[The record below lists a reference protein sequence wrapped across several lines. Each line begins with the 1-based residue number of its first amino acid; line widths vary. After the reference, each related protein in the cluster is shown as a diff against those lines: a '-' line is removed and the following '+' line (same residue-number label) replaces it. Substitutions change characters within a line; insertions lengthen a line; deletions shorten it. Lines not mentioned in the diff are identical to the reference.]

1 MILTQSLTH
10 RFGKRVLFEDVNVK
24 FTEGNCYGLIGAN
37 GAGKSTFLKMVAGER
52 EASSGK
58 IIIDQGQR
66 ISMLKQDQFAYD
78 DCQVLKT
85 VIMGN
90 KRLYDIM
97 EAKDALYAKPDFNDE
112 DGLKVSQLESDFAEL
127 NGWEAETEAAQ
138 LLAGLGLAPEF
149 HEQMMG
155 ELSPKQKV
163 RVLLAQALFGTPDIL
178 LLDEPTNNLD
188 YDSVAWLENFLATFP
203 NIVLVVSHDRYF
215 LNQVC
220 THIADFDY
228 GTVKIYSGNY
238 DFWQESSTM
247 AMQMAKD
254 ANKKKEEKIKELQE
268 FVQRFSANA
277 SKSKQAT
284 SRKKLLDKIE
294 LDDIKPSSRRYP
306 YINFKPSREAGDDIL
321 SVSNI
326 CKTVNGVEQLKDVSF
341 TLAKEDKVALIGGN
355 GIAQTALM
363 DILSGAVEPDAGTYK
378 WGVTTTQGYFPKDN
392 TRYFQEA
399 VNLVDWLRPYAKIQE
414 ESYLRGFLG
423 RMLFSG
429 EETQKMATIL
439 SGGEKVRCMFAKL
452 MLLEPNVLMFD
463 DPTNH
468 LDLESITALNKGLI
482 AFPGTILLRS
492 NDHELLS
499 TVCNRVIE
507 ITPKG
512 IIDRKYSYDEYLVHP
527 EIKALRAEMGAIIE
541 ESTYLGE

>member
-10 RFGKRVLFEDVNVK
+10 RFGKRVLFEDVNLK
-24 FTEGNCYGLIGAN
+24 FTEGNCYGIIGAN
-37 GAGKSTFLKMVAGER
+37 GAGKSTFLKMVAGIK
-52 EASSGK
+52 EASDGK

-66 ISMLKQDQFAYD
+66 LSMLQQDQFAYD
-78 DCQVLKT
+78 RYQVIKT

-90 KRLYDIM
+90 KKLYDIM
-97 EAKDALYAKPDFNDE
+97 EAKDALYAKPDFNDA
-112 DGLKVSQLESDFAEL
+112 DGVKVAQLESEFAEL

-138 LLAGLGLAPEF
+138 LLAGLGLEPEL
-149 HEQMMG
+149 HEKLMG

-188 YDSVAWLENFLATFP
+188 YDSVAWLENFLSTFP

-220 THIADFDY
+220 THIVDFDY
-228 GTVKIYSGNY
+228 GTAKIYTGNY

-247 AMQMAKD
+247 ALQMARD

-321 SVSNI
+321 KVSNLN
-326 CKTVNGVEQLKDVSF
+326 KNVNGVQQLQDLSF
-341 TLAKEDKVALIGGN
+341 TLNKGDKVALIGGN

-363 DILSGAVEPDAGTYK
+363 DILSGETEADSGEFK
-378 WGVTTTQGYFPKDN
+378 WGVTTVQGYFPKDN
-392 TRYFQEA
+392 TQFFQKPE
-399 VNLVDWLRPYAKIQE
+399 NLVDWLRPYSQNQE

-429 EETQKMATIL
+429 EETQKLATVL
-439 SGGEKVRCMFAKL
+439 SGGEKVRCMFAKM

-507 ITPKG
+507 LTPQG
-512 IIDRKYSYDEYLVHP
+512 FIDRTYKYDEYLVHP
-527 EIKALRAEMGAIIE
+527 DIKELRQKMGAIIE
-541 ESTYLGE
+541 ESSYLGE

>member
-1 MILTQSLTH
+1 MILTQNLTH
-10 RFGKRVLFEDVNVK
+10 RFGKRVLFEDVNLK
-24 FTEGNCYGLIGAN
+24 FTEGNCYGIIGAN

-52 EASSGK
+52 EASDGK

-66 ISMLKQDQFAYD
+66 LSMLKQDQFAYD
-78 DCQVLKT
+78 KYQVLKT

-90 KRLYDIM
+90 KKLYDIM
-97 EAKDALYAKPDFNDE
+97 EEKDAIYAKPDFSDA
-112 DGLKVSQLESDFAEL
+112 DGIKVSQLESEFAEL
-127 NGWEAETEAAQ
+127 NGWDAETEAAQ
-138 LLAGLGLAPEF
+138 LLSGLGILPEL
-149 HEQMMG
+149 HEKLMS

-188 YDSVAWLENFLATFP
+188 YDSVAWLENFLNNFP

-220 THIADFDY
+220 NHIVDFDY
-228 GTVKIYSGNY
+228 GTAKIYSGNY
-238 DFWQESSTM
+238 DFWQESSTL
-247 AMQMAKD
+247 ALQMARD

-306 YINFKPSREAGDDIL
+306 YIHFKPSREAGDDIL
-321 SVSNI
+321 TVSNLN
-326 CKTVNGVEQLKDVSF
+326 KTVNGVQQLKDISF
-341 TLAKEDKVALIGGN
+341 TLNKGDKVALIGGN

-363 DILSGAVEPDAGTYK
+363 DILSGVTEADSGEFK
-378 WGVTTTQGYFPKDN
+378 WGVTTIQGYFPKDN
-392 TRYFQEA
+392 TKFFQKEE
-399 VNLVDWLRPYAKIQE
+399 NLVDWLRPYSQNQE

-429 EETQKMATIL
+429 EETQKMATVL
-439 SGGEKVRCMFAKL
+439 SGGEKVRSMFAKL
-452 MLLEPNVLMFD
+452 MLQEPNVLMFD

-507 ITPKG
+507 ITPTG
-512 IIDRKYSYDEYLVHP
+512 FIDRTYTYDEYLVHP
-527 EIKALRAEMGAIIE
+527 EIKELRQKMGAIIE
-541 ESTYLGE
+541 ESSYLGE

>member
-1 MILTQSLTH
+1 MILIQSLTH

-37 GAGKSTFLKMVAGER
+37 GAGKSTFLKMVAGEK

-66 ISMLKQDQFAYD
+66 LSMLKQDQFAYD
-78 DCQVLKT
+78 EYSVLKT

-90 KRLYDIM
+90 KKLYDIM
-97 EAKDALYAKPDFNDE
+97 EEKDAIYAKEDFSDA
-112 DGLKVSQLESDFAEL
+112 DGIKASELESEFAEL

-138 LLAGLGLAPEF
+138 LLAGLGLEPEL
-149 HEQMMG
+149 HEKLMG

-188 YDSVAWLENFLATFP
+188 YDSVAWLENFLSSFP
-203 NIVLVVSHDRYF
+203 NIVLVVSHDRHF

-220 THIADFDY
+220 THIVDFDY
-228 GTVKIYSGNY
+228 GTAKIYSGNY

-247 AMQMAKD
+247 ALQMAKG

-321 SVSNI
+321 SVSNLN
-326 CKTVNGVEQLKDVSF
+326 KTVNGVQQLNDISF
-341 TLAKEDKVALIGGN
+341 TLAKGDKVALIGGN

-363 DILSGAVEPDAGTYK
+363 DILAGEIEADGGSFK
-378 WGVTTTQGYFPKDN
+378 FGTTITAGYFPKDN
-392 TRYFQEA
+392 TKYFQEA
-399 VNLVDWLRPYAKIQE
+399 MNLVDWLRPYSKNQE

-439 SGGEKVRCMFAKL
+439 SGGEKVRCMFSRL
-452 MLLEPNVLMFD
+452 MLQEPNFLMFD

-468 LDLESITALNKGLI
+468 LDLESITSLNKGLI

-507 ITPKG
+507 LTPQG
-512 IIDRKYSYDEYLVHP
+512 FIDRTYSYDEYLAHP
-527 EIKALRAEMGAIIE
+527 DIKQLRAEMGAAIE
-541 ESTYLGE
+541 ESSYLGE

>member
-1 MILTQSLTH
+1 MILIQSLTH

-37 GAGKSTFLKMVAGER
+37 GAGKSTFLKMVAGEK

-66 ISMLKQDQFAYD
+66 LSMLKQDQFAYD
-78 DCQVLKT
+78 EYSVLKT

-90 KRLYDIM
+90 KKLYDIM
-97 EAKDALYAKPDFNDE
+97 EEKDAIYAKEDFSDA
-112 DGLKVSQLESDFAEL
+112 DGIKASELESEFAEL

-138 LLAGLGLAPEF
+138 LLAGLGLKPEL
-149 HEQMMG
+149 HEKLMG

-188 YDSVAWLENFLATFP
+188 YDSVAWLENFLSSFP
-203 NIVLVVSHDRYF
+203 NIVLVVSHDRHF

-220 THIADFDY
+220 THIVDFDY
-228 GTVKIYSGNY
+228 GTAKIYSGNY

-247 AMQMAKD
+247 ALQMAKD

-321 SVSNI
+321 SVSNLN
-326 CKTVNGVEQLKDVSF
+326 KTVNGVQQLNDISF
-341 TLAKEDKVALIGGN
+341 TLAKGDKVALIGGN

-363 DILSGAVEPDAGTYK
+363 DILAGEIEADGGSFK
-378 WGVTTTQGYFPKDN
+378 FGTTITAGYFPKDN
-392 TRYFQEA
+392 TKYFQEA
-399 VNLVDWLRPYAKIQE
+399 MNLVDWLRPYSKNQE

-439 SGGEKVRCMFAKL
+439 SGGEKVRCMFSRL
-452 MLLEPNVLMFD
+452 MLQEPNFLMFD

-468 LDLESITALNKGLI
+468 LDLESITSLNKGLI

-507 ITPKG
+507 LTPQG
-512 IIDRKYSYDEYLVHP
+512 FIDRTYSYDEYLAHP
-527 EIKALRAEMGAIIE
+527 DIKQLRAEMGAAIE
-541 ESTYLGE
+541 ESSYLGE

>member
-1 MILTQSLTH
+1 MILIQSLTH

-37 GAGKSTFLKMVAGER
+37 GAGKSTFLKMVAGEK

-66 ISMLKQDQFAYD
+66 LSMLKQDQFAYD
-78 DCQVLKT
+78 EYSVLKT

-90 KRLYDIM
+90 KKLYDIM
-97 EAKDALYAKPDFNDE
+97 EEKDAIYAKEDFSDA
-112 DGLKVSQLESDFAEL
+112 DGIKASELESEFAEL

-138 LLAGLGLAPEF
+138 LLAGLGLEPEL
-149 HEQMMG
+149 HEKLMG

-188 YDSVAWLENFLATFP
+188 YDSVAWLENFLSSFP
-203 NIVLVVSHDRYF
+203 NIVLVVSHDRHF

-220 THIADFDY
+220 THIVDFDY
-228 GTVKIYSGNY
+228 GTAKIYSGNY

-247 AMQMAKD
+247 ALQMAKD

-321 SVSNI
+321 SVSNLN
-326 CKTVNGVEQLKDVSF
+326 KTVNSVQQLNDISL
-341 TLAKEDKVALIGGN
+341 TLAKGDKVALIGGN

-363 DILSGAVEPDAGTYK
+363 DILAGEIEADGGSFK
-378 WGVTTTQGYFPKDN
+378 FGTTITAGYFPKDN
-392 TRYFQEA
+392 TKYFQEA
-399 VNLVDWLRPYAKIQE
+399 MNLVDWLRPYSKNQE

-439 SGGEKVRCMFAKL
+439 SGGEKVRCMFSRL
-452 MLLEPNVLMFD
+452 MLQEPNFLMFD

-468 LDLESITALNKGLI
+468 LDLESITSLNKGLI

-507 ITPKG
+507 LTPQG
-512 IIDRKYSYDEYLVHP
+512 FIDRTYSYDEYLAHP
-527 EIKALRAEMGAIIE
+527 DIKQLRAEMGAAIE
-541 ESTYLGE
+541 ESSYLGE

>member
-1 MILTQSLTH
+1 MILTQNLTH

-52 EASSGK
+52 EYSSGK
-58 IIIDQGQR
+58 IIIDNGQR

-78 DCQVLKT
+78 EYQVLKT

-90 KRLYDIM
+90 KQLYDIM
-97 EAKDALYAKPDFNDE
+97 EEKDAIYAKPDFSDA
-112 DGLKVSQLESDFAEL
+112 DGIRASELEGEFAEL

-138 LLAGLGLAPEF
+138 LLAGLGIEPEF
-149 HEQMMG
+149 HEMLMG

-188 YDSVAWLENFLATFP
+188 YDSVAWLENFLSTFP

-228 GTVKIYSGNY
+228 GTVKIYFGNY
-238 DFWQESSTM
+238 DFWQESSAM
-247 AMQMAKD
+247 AQQMAKD
-254 ANKKKEEKIKELQE
+254 ANKKKEEKIKELQD
-268 FVQRFSANA
+268 FVRRFSANA

-321 SVSNI
+321 NVSGLN
-326 CKTVNGVEQLKDVSF
+326 KTVNGVQLLKDVSF
-341 TLAKEDKVALIGGN
+341 TLAKGDKVALIGGN
-355 GIAQTALM
+355 GLAQTALM
-363 DILSGAVEPDAGTYK
+363 NILNGEEEADSGEYK
-378 WGVTTTQGYFPKDN
+378 WGVTTTHGYFPKDN
-392 TRYFQEA
+392 TKYFQAEE
-399 VNLVDWLRPYAKIQE
+399 NLVDWLRPYSKNQE

-439 SGGEKVRCMFAKL
+439 SGGEKVRCMFAKMML
-452 MLLEPNVLMFD
+452 MEPNVVMLD

-468 LDLESITALNKGLI
+468 LDLESITSLNKGLI
-482 AFPGTILLRS
+482 DFPGTVLLRS
-492 NDHELLS
+492 NDHELLA
-499 TVCNRVIE
+499 TVCNRIIE

-527 EIKALRAEMGAIIE
+527 DIKAIREEMGAVIE

>member
-10 RFGKRVLFEDVNVK
+10 RFGKRVLFEDVNLK
-24 FTEGNCYGLIGAN
+24 FTEGNCYGIIGAN

-52 EASSGK
+52 EASDGK

-78 DCQVLKT
+78 EYQVLKT

-90 KRLYDIM
+90 KKLYDIM
-97 EAKDALYAKPDFNDE
+97 EAKDAIYAKPDFSDE
-112 DGLKVSQLESDFAEL
+112 DGIKVSQLESEFAEL

-138 LLAGLGLAPEF
+138 LLAGLGLPPDF
-149 HEQMMG
+149 HEKMMK

-163 RVLLAQALFGTPDIL
+163 RVLLAQALFGTPDVL

-188 YDSVAWLENFLATFP
+188 YDSVAWLENFLNNFP

-220 THIADFDY
+220 NHIVDFDY
-228 GTVKIYSGNY
+228 GTAKVYSGNY
-238 DFWQESSTM
+238 DFWQESSTL
-247 AMQMAKD
+247 ALQMARD

-306 YINFKPSREAGDDIL
+306 YIHFKPSREAGDDIL
-321 SVSNI
+321 TVSNLN
-326 CKTVNGVEQLKDVSF
+326 KTINGIQQLKDVSF
-341 TLAKEDKVALIGGN
+341 TLNKGDKVALIGGN

-363 DILSGAVEPDAGTYK
+363 DILSGATEADSGEFK
-378 WGVTTTQGYFPKDN
+378 WGITTVEGYFPKDN
-392 TRYFQEA
+392 TKFFQKEE
-399 VNLVDWLRPYAKIQE
+399 NLVDWLRPYSQNQE

-429 EETQKMATIL
+429 EETQKMATVL
-439 SGGEKVRCMFAKL
+439 SGGEKVRSMFARL
-452 MLLEPNVLMFD
+452 MLQEPNVLMFD

-507 ITPKG
+507 LTPQG
-512 IIDRKYSYDEYLVHP
+512 FIDRTYTYDEYLVHP
-527 EIKALRAEMGAIIE
+527 DIKELRQKMGAIIE
-541 ESTYLGE
+541 ESSYLGE

>member
-1 MILTQSLTH
+1 MILTQNLTH
-10 RFGKRVLFEDVNVK
+10 RFGKRVLFEDVNLK
-24 FTEGNCYGLIGAN
+24 FTEGNCYGIIGAN

-52 EASSGK
+52 EASDGK

-66 ISMLKQDQFAYD
+66 LSMLKQDQFAYD
-78 DCQVLKT
+78 KYQVLKT

-90 KRLYDIM
+90 KKLYDIM
-97 EAKDALYAKPDFNDE
+97 EEKDAIYAKPDFSDA
-112 DGLKVSQLESDFAEL
+112 DGIKVSQLESEFAEL
-127 NGWEAETEAAQ
+127 NGWDAETEAAQ
-138 LLAGLGLAPEF
+138 LLSGLGILPEL
-149 HEQMMG
+149 HEKLMS

-188 YDSVAWLENFLATFP
+188 YDSVAWLENFLNNFP

-220 THIADFDY
+220 NHIVDFDY
-228 GTVKIYSGNY
+228 GTAKIYSGNY
-238 DFWQESSTM
+238 DFWQESSTL
-247 AMQMAKD
+247 ALQMARD

-306 YINFKPSREAGDDIL
+306 YIHFKPSREAGDDIL
-321 SVSNI
+321 TVSNLN
-326 CKTVNGVEQLKDVSF
+326 KTVNGVQQLKDISF
-341 TLAKEDKVALIGGN
+341 TLNKGDKVALIGGN

-363 DILSGAVEPDAGTYK
+363 DILSGVTEADSGEFK
-378 WGVTTTQGYFPKDN
+378 WGVTTIQGYFPKDN
-392 TRYFQEA
+392 TKFFQKEE
-399 VNLVDWLRPYAKIQE
+399 NLVDWLRPYSQNQE

-429 EETQKMATIL
+429 EETQKMATVL
-439 SGGEKVRCMFAKL
+439 SGGEKVRSMFARL
-452 MLLEPNVLMFD
+452 MLQEPNVLMFD

-507 ITPKG
+507 ITPTG
-512 IIDRKYSYDEYLVHP
+512 FIDRTYTYDEYLVHP
-527 EIKALRAEMGAIIE
+527 EIKELRQKMGAIIE
-541 ESTYLGE
+541 ESSYLGE